1 MTVDY
6 GDNVLTIDSIVLGA
20 FETAARRRELRL
32 APDVKDYLISQVR
45 TNLDAAHSR
54 GELESRR
61 AEVEQNTEV
70 LVNYLASS
78 EQQVTEIRIDHVDS
92 ALEWLCSRYKKFFP
106 FCPRP

>member
-1 MTVDY
+1 
-6 GDNVLTIDSIVLGA
+6 
-20 FETAARRRELRL
+20 
-32 APDVKDYLISQVR
+32 
-45 TNLDAAHSR
+45 
-54 GELESRR
+54 
-61 AEVEQNTEV
+61 V